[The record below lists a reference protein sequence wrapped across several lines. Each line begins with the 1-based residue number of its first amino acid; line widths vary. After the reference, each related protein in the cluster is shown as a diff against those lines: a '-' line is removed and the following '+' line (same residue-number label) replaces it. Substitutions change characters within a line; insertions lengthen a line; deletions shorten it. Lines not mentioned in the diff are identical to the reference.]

1 MVPLMT
7 NKAASFPVNSAALV
21 CRADENNENQM
32 LNFAEQRVS
41 YLHLYKTTL
50 VKINDYSGQP
60 TDPRYCLSTDQL
72 VYRRATQTTETN
84 IANET

>member
-7 NKAASFPVNSAALV
+7 NKAASFPVNPAALV

-41 YLHLYKTTL
+41 HLHLFKTTL

-60 TDPRYCLSTDQL
+60 TELSSVLSFDRPASL
-72 VYRRATQTTETN
+72 QTCHSN
-84 IANET
+84 N

>member
-1 MVPLMT
+1 MVPLVT

-41 YLHLYKTTL
+41 YLHLYKTL
-50 VKINDYSGQP
+50 KLMIIVVSPLSY
-60 TDPRYCLSTDQL
+60 PRYCLSTDQL
-72 VYRRATQTTETN
+72 VYGCATQTTETN